1 MPPSR
6 QAQHKAWNFDTGT
19 VNNTMTLYAKWEVLP
34 DISIEDIEVPSA
46 SFQMGSDD
54 VYSEDDELPVHK
66 VSVPPFYI
74 GKYEVTQEQVEG
86 GYGAW
91 EQPIVF

>member
-1 MPPSR
+1 
-6 QAQHKAWNFDTGT
+6 
-19 VNNTMTLYAKWEVLP
+19 MTLYAKWEVLP

-74 GKYEVTQEQVEG
+74 GKYEVTQGQWKAVMGPGNNPSYLKET
-86 GYGAW
+86 
-91 EQPIVF
+91 VFR